1 MIQIDDHIFQN
12 GLKAQSRKVAT
23 KSYLENVISKHYMN
37 SWLVHNDL

>member
-23 KSYLENVISKHYMN
+23 KSYLENVISKTLHEFVVG
-37 SWLVHNDL
+37 S